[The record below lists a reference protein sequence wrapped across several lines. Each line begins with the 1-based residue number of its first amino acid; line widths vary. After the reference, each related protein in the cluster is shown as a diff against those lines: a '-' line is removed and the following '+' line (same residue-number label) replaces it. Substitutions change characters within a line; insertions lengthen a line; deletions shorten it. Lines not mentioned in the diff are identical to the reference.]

1 MGSNDA
7 ESRAAAR
14 ARRRAFAFS
23 LALHA
28 TAIAAVV
35 ALAAA
40 PLLWTKPI
48 EVTLLVEP
56 QAATQIGAM
65 PAPPQP
71 QPQVVLPVAPK
82 PTPTPKPPRRD
93 RSAPPSP
100 KAEPAP
106 IAKGAPRATEAPP
119 PPVVAAPSNV
129 PAADRIFGEG
139 EVDAVA
145 APLGAIAP
153 RYPGREK
160 MLGKQGT
167 VVLDATVDAAG
178 RVRALA
184 VTKSAGEGFDAAARA
199 AVEATPFRAARREG
213 RAVASRVTVR
223 VKFQLD

>member
-1 MGSNDA
+1 LVGSNDA

-40 PLLWTKPI
+40 PLLWTRPI

-56 QAATQIGAM
+56 QTATQIGAA
-65 PAPPQP
+65 PVPPQP
-71 QPQVVLPVAPK
+71 QVARPVVPK
-82 PTPTPKPPRRD
+82 PTPTPKPVRRE
-93 RSAPPSP
+93 RAATTAP

-106 IAKGAPRATEAPP
+106 VANETPNAAEAPP
-119 PPVVAAPSNV
+119 APVATAASAG

-139 EVDAVA
+139 EVDSVA

-153 RYPGREK
+153 RYPSRER

-167 VVLDATVDAAG
+167 VVLDVTVDAGG

-184 VTKSAGEGFDAAARA
+184 VAKSAGEGFDAAARS
-199 AVEATPFRAARREG
+199 AVEATPFRAAQREG